1 MILLLPCLPP
11 FVVDTIVTCVGAS
24 CRSVVLLLTPSD
36 SIWCAPFL
44 YSLQDRMLS
53 KVKHNSKE
61 DKIIVLT
68 RLHQSWF
75 YQATHSIHYS
85 ILSFLFTIFWKHED
99 RMFSCCW
106 KDHTVF
112 LKYPWWK
119 MSPACGLSSSP
130 QRLVLALWVV
140 VMVGMGVYNPDWL
153 RAFTIILFLN
163 QQLFFFLK
171 LSNPTEI

>member
-11 FVVDTIVTCVGAS
+11 FVGDTIVTCVGAS

-85 ILSFLFTIFWKHED
+85 ILSFLFTIFWKH
-99 RMFSCCW
+99 S
-106 KDHTVF
+106 
-112 LKYPWWK
+112 
-119 MSPACGLSSSP
+119 GLSSSP